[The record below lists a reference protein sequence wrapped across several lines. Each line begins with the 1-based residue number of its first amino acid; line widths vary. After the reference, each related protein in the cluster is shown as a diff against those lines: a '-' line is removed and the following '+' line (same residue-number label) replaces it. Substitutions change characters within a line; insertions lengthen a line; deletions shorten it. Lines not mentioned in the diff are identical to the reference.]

1 MCFKVVLNSGVG
13 RWAIP
18 TGGAQ
23 KTSLK
28 GGLSQKEWKD
38 FQRGFRFFR
47 ETVLPPEN
55 TRKPKVFWCLQG
67 GKEINQ

>member
-1 MCFKVVLNSGVG
+1 MDVIKYEKKCVKVVLNSGVG

-28 GGLSQKEWKD
+28 GGLSQKEGKD
-38 FQRGFRFFR
+38 F
-47 ETVLPPEN
+47 
-55 TRKPKVFWCLQG
+55 
-67 GKEINQ
+67 